1 MEKIL
6 ISRCLLGEKVR
17 YDGEAKFCDHP
28 LIKQWLAEGRIVA
41 VCPEVE
47 GGLPV
52 PRAAAEIHGLGGGEA
67 VLENKIF
74 IQNKLGQDVTQE
86 FILGAQK
93 ALKLIKEHNIKVA
106 ILKERSPSC
115 GSSEIYDGNFNK
127 QTIPGAG
134 VTTSLLRQHGVRVF
148 SEEQIDLVAAFL

>member
-1 MEKIL
+1 MKKIL
-6 ISRCLLGEKVR
+6 ISRCLLGERVR

-28 LIKQWLAEGRIVA
+28 LIKKWLEEGRVIA

-52 PRAAAEIHGLGGGEA
+52 PRAAAEINGQGGGEG
-67 VLENKIF
+67 VLQNKIS
-74 IQNKLGQDVTQE
+74 IQNKLGQDVTKE

-93 ALKLIKEHNIKVA
+93 ALELVQEHHIEVA

-148 SEEQIDLVAAFL
+148 SEEQIDLVKAFL